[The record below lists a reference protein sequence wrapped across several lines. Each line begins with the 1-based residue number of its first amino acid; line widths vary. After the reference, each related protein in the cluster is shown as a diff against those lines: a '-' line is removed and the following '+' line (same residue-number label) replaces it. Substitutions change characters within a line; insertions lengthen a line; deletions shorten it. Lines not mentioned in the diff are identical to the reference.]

1 MKTDLELQ
9 KDVTNALGQERV
21 IPPGA
26 LGVEVHHGVV
36 KLAGN
41 VNDRSVLQASTL
53 AAKRVDG
60 VNQVV
65 LDVAPTNGHR
75 PI

>member
-1 MKTDLELQ
+1 MKTDLEIQ
-9 KDVTNALGQERV
+9 KEVADALARDNV
-21 IPPGA
+21 IPAGA
-26 LGVEVHHGVV
+26 MGVEVHHGVV

-41 VNDRSVLQASTL
+41 VTDKSVIQASTV

-60 VNQVV
+60 VTRIV
-65 LDVAPTNGHR
+65 LDVAHA

>member
-1 MKTDLELQ
+1 MKTDLEIQ
-9 KDVTNALGQERV
+9 KDVTSALAREHA
-21 IPPGA
+21 IPQGA

-41 VNDRSVLQASTL
+41 VTDKSVLEASTV

-60 VNQVV
+60 VTQVV
-65 LDVAPTNGHR
+65 LDVAR
-75 PI
+75 API

>member
-1 MKTDLELQ
+1 MKTDLEIQ
-9 KDVTNALGQERV
+9 KDVAAALARENV

-41 VNDRSVLQASTL
+41 ITDKSVIQASTV

-60 VNQVV
+60 VTGVV
-65 LDVAPTNGHR
+65 LDVAHA

>member
-1 MKTDLELQ
+1 MKTDLEIQ
-9 KDVTNALGQERV
+9 KEVADALARETVVPAGV
-21 IPPGA
+21 

-41 VNDRSVLQASTL
+41 ITDKSVIQASTA
-53 AAKRVDG
+53 AAKRIDG
-60 VNQVV
+60 VTRIV
-65 LDVAPTNGHR
+65 LDVAHA

>member
-1 MKTDLELQ
+1 MKTDLEIQ
-9 KDVTNALGQERV
+9 NDVASALAREAA

-41 VNDRSVLQASTL
+41 VTDGAVLQAST
-53 AAKRVDG
+53 AAAEQVDG
-60 VNQVV
+60 VTQIV
-65 LDVAPTNGHR
+65 LDVAHA

>member
-1 MKTDLELQ
+1 MKTDLEIQ
-9 KDVTNALGQERV
+9 KDVASALARENLV
-21 IPPGA
+21 PPGA

-41 VNDRSVLQASTL
+41 VTDKSALQASTA

-60 VNQVV
+60 VTQIV
-65 LDVAPTNGHR
+65 LDVAHA

>member
-1 MKTDLELQ
+1 MKTDLEIQ
-9 KDVTNALGQERV
+9 KDVTSALAREAA
-21 IPPGA
+21 IPSGV

-41 VNDRSVLQASTL
+41 ITDKSILQASTV

-60 VNQVV
+60 VTAIV
-65 LDVAPTNGHR
+65 LDVAHA

>member
-1 MKTDLELQ
+1 MKTDLEIQ
-9 KDVTNALGQERV
+9 KDVASALARENG
-21 IPPGA
+21 IPQGA

-41 VNDRSVLQASTL
+41 VTDKSVLQTSTV

-60 VNQVV
+60 VTQVV
-65 LDVAPTNGHR
+65 LDVAR
-75 PI
+75 API

>member
-1 MKTDLELQ
+1 
-9 KDVTNALGQERV
+9 V
-21 IPPGA
+21 

-41 VNDRSVLQASTL
+41 ITDSSVLQASTV

-60 VNQVV
+60 VTQIV
-65 LDVAPTNGHR
+65 LDVAHA

>member
-1 MKTDLELQ
+1 MKTDLEIQ
-9 KDVTNALGQERV
+9 KDVADALARENV
-21 IPPGA
+21 IPPGV

-36 KLAGN
+36 KLAG
-41 VNDRSVLQASTL
+41 DITDSSVLQASTV

-60 VNQVV
+60 VTQIV
-65 LDVAPTNGHR
+65 LDVAHA

>member
-1 MKTDLELQ
+1 MKTDLEIQ
-9 KDVTNALGQERV
+9 KDVASALAQENV
-21 IPPGA
+21 VPQGA

-41 VNDRSVLQASTL
+41 VTDKSVLQASTV

-60 VNQVV
+60 VTQVV
-65 LDVAPTNGHR
+65 LDVAR
-75 PI
+75 API

>member
-1 MKTDLELQ
+1 MKTDLEIQ
-9 KDVTNALGQERV
+9 KDVADALARDNM

-36 KLAGN
+36 KIAGN
-41 VNDRSVLQASTL
+41 ITDRSVIHASTV
-53 AAKRVDG
+53 AARRVDG
-60 VNQVV
+60 VTQVV
-65 LDVAPTNGHR
+65 LDVAHA

>member
-1 MKTDLELQ
+1 MKTDLEIQ
-9 KDVTNALGQERV
+9 KDVADALARENV

-36 KLAGN
+36 KIAGN
-41 VNDRSVLQASTL
+41 VTDRSVIQAST
-53 AAKRVDG
+53 AAASRVDG
-60 VNQVV
+60 VTQVV
-65 LDVAPTNGHR
+65 LDVAHA

>member
-1 MKTDLELQ
+1 MKTDLEIQ
-9 KDVTNALGQERV
+9 KDVGDALAREDAV
-21 IPPGA
+21 PPGA

-41 VNDRSVLQASTL
+41 VTDKSVIEASTDV
-53 AAKRVDG
+53 ARHVDG
-60 VNQVV
+60 VTRVV
-65 LDVAPTNGHR
+65 LDVAHA